1 MGTGSRAIHRYRF
14 ARRASRPPVVSCG
27 QALGPGLP
35 ELEGRNAG
43 RKYTAERALLEA
55 NAMADKPSPSAV
67 GRGSRASGA
76 VGPAPR
82 APDATAGRGPHAP
95 DATAGRGPRAAA
107 RAKPP
112 RAAQLPYLFVL
123 AITIGALAWIWQG
136 GIQHAKEGTLALAGA
151 MFIGALARLVLPK
164 PRAGM
169 LASRRRLVD
178 VVCLAALAVGLLV
191 AGLVLPIPS

>member
-1 MGTGSRAIHRYRF
+1 
-14 ARRASRPPVVSCG
+14 
-27 QALGPGLP
+27 
-35 ELEGRNAG
+35 
-43 RKYTAERALLEA
+43 
-55 NAMADKPSPSAV
+55 MADKPGAAG
-67 GRGSRASGA
+67 GRGSRAAGA
-76 VGPAPR
+76 AGGRGSR
-82 APDATAGRGPHAP
+82 APDATAGRGS
-95 DATAGRGPRAAA
+95 RAAG
-107 RAKPP
+107 RAKPS
-112 RAAQLPYLFVL
+112 RAPQLPYMCVL

>member
-1 MGTGSRAIHRYRF
+1 MSGDVAGGAASSASAPRRGAAVGPGSRA
-14 ARRASRPPVVSCG
+14 PDT
-27 QALGPGLP
+27 
-35 ELEGRNAG
+35 AG
-43 RKYTAERALLEA
+43 
-55 NAMADKPSPSAV
+55 
-67 GRGSRASGA
+67 GRGSR
-76 VGPAPR
+76 P
-82 APDATAGRGPHAP
+82 PDATAGRGS
-95 DATAGRGPRAAA
+95 RAAA
-107 RAKPP
+107 RAKPS
-112 RAAQLPYLFVL
+112 RAAQVPYLIVL

>member
-1 MGTGSRAIHRYRF
+1 VSGDAPGGAAFPASAPRRGAAGSRGSRA
-14 ARRASRPPVVSCG
+14 PD
-27 QALGPGLP
+27 
-35 ELEGRNAG
+35 
-43 RKYTAERALLEA
+43 TT
-55 NAMADKPSPSAV
+55 D
-67 GRGSRASGA
+67 GRGSRA
-76 VGPAPR
+76 
-82 APDATAGRGPHAP
+82 PDAPAGRGSR
-95 DATAGRGPRAAA
+95 TAA
-107 RAKPP
+107 RAKPS
-112 RAAQLPYLFVL
+112 RAAQVPYLIVL

-164 PRAGM
+164 SRAGM

>member
-1 MGTGSRAIHRYRF
+1 MSGDAAGGAASPTSAPRRGGAGSRGSRAPD
-14 ARRASRPPVVSCG
+14 A
-27 QALGPGLP
+27 
-35 ELEGRNAG
+35 
-43 RKYTAERALLEA
+43 T
-55 NAMADKPSPSAV
+55 D
-67 GRGSRASGA
+67 GRGSRA
-76 VGPAPR
+76 
-82 APDATAGRGPHAP
+82 PDAPAGRGS
-95 DATAGRGPRAAA
+95 RAAA
-107 RAKPP
+107 RAKPS
-112 RAAQLPYLFVL
+112 RAAQVPYLIVL

>member
-1 MGTGSRAIHRYRF
+1 MSGGPAGGG
-14 ARRASRPPVVSCG
+14 AASP
-27 QALGPGLP
+27 A
-35 ELEGRNAG
+35 
-43 RKYTAERALLEA
+43 
-55 NAMADKPSPSAV
+55 
-67 GRGSRASGA
+67 GRGSRAPGA
-76 VGPAPR
+76 A
-82 APDATAGRGPHAP
+82 AGRGS
-95 DATAGRGPRAAA
+95 RGA

-112 RAAQLPYLFVL
+112 RAAQLPYLLVL
-123 AITIGALAWIWQG
+123 AVTIGALAWIWQG
-136 GIQHAKEGTLALAGA
+136 GVQHAKEGTLALAGA

>member
-1 MGTGSRAIHRYRF
+1 
-14 ARRASRPPVVSCG
+14 
-27 QALGPGLP
+27 
-35 ELEGRNAG
+35 
-43 RKYTAERALLEA
+43 
-55 NAMADKPSPSAV
+55 MADKPGAAG
-67 GRGSRASGA
+67 GRGS
-76 VGPAPR
+76 R
-82 APDATAGRGPHAP
+82 APDATAGRGW
-95 DATAGRGPRAAA
+95 RAAG
-107 RAKPP
+107 RAKPS
-112 RAAQLPYLFVL
+112 RAAQLPYLLVL

>member
-1 MGTGSRAIHRYRF
+1 MDRALHA
-14 ARRASRPPVVSCG
+14 ARRPWIARP
-27 QALGPGLP
+27 
-35 ELEGRNAG
+35 GRPA
-43 RKYTAERALLEA
+43 
-55 NAMADKPSPSAV
+55 
-67 GRGSRASGA
+67 GRGS
-76 VGPAPR
+76 
-82 APDATAGRGPHAP
+82 
-95 DATAGRGPRAAA
+95 RAAA
-107 RAKPP
+107 RAKPS
-112 RAAQLPYLFVL
+112 RAAQVPYLIVL

>member
-1 MGTGSRAIHRYRF
+1 MGDAAGGA
-14 ARRASRPPVVSCG
+14 ASSASTPPRG
-27 QALGPGLP
+27 AAGGRGPHAPG
-35 ELEGRNAG
+35 
-43 RKYTAERALLEA
+43 
-55 NAMADKPSPSAV
+55 AV
-67 GRGSRASGA
+67 GRGSRAA
-76 VGPAPR
+76 
-82 APDATAGRGPHAP
+82 DATAGRGSRAA
-95 DATAGRGPRAAA
+95 DATTGRGS

-123 AITIGALAWIWQG
+123 AVTIGALAWIWQG

>member
-1 MGTGSRAIHRYRF
+1 MSGDAPGGAASPASAPRRGRAGSRGSRA
-14 ARRASRPPVVSCG
+14 PD
-27 QALGPGLP
+27 
-35 ELEGRNAG
+35 
-43 RKYTAERALLEA
+43 TT
-55 NAMADKPSPSAV
+55 D
-67 GRGSRASGA
+67 GRGSRAS
-76 VGPAPR
+76 
-82 APDATAGRGPHAP
+82 DATAGRGSRAP
-95 DATAGRGPRAAA
+95 DAPAGRGSRAAA
-107 RAKPP
+107 RAKPS
-112 RAAQLPYLFVL
+112 RAAQVPYLIVL

>member
-1 MGTGSRAIHRYRF
+1 MADQPSQGLADIDAAGGAAPP
-14 ARRASRPPVVSCG
+14 ARRGPRPPG
-27 QALGPGLP
+27 A
-35 ELEGRNAG
+35 
-43 RKYTAERALLEA
+43 
-55 NAMADKPSPSAV
+55 
-67 GRGSRASGA
+67 RGSRG
-76 VGPAPR
+76 
-82 APDATAGRGPHAP
+82 
-95 DATAGRGPRAAA
+95 A
-107 RAKPP
+107 RARPP

-123 AITIGALAWIWQG
+123 AVTVGALAWIWQG

>member
-1 MGTGSRAIHRYRF
+1 
-14 ARRASRPPVVSCG
+14 
-27 QALGPGLP
+27 
-35 ELEGRNAG
+35 
-43 RKYTAERALLEA
+43 
-55 NAMADKPSPSAV
+55 MADKPSPSAV
-67 GRGSRASGA
+67 GRGSRAPGA
-76 VGPAPR
+76 AGSAPR
-82 APDATAGRGPHAP
+82 ATDASVGRGSRVPGATAGRGPRVP

-107 RAKPP
+107 RVRAP

-123 AITIGALAWIWQG
+123 AVTIGALAWIWQG

>member
-1 MGTGSRAIHRYRF
+1 MSGDAAGGAASPATAPRRGGAGSRGSRA
-14 ARRASRPPVVSCG
+14 PD
-27 QALGPGLP
+27 
-35 ELEGRNAG
+35 
-43 RKYTAERALLEA
+43 TT
-55 NAMADKPSPSAV
+55 D
-67 GRGSRASGA
+67 GRGSRA
-76 VGPAPR
+76 
-82 APDATAGRGPHAP
+82 PDAPAGRGS
-95 DATAGRGPRAAA
+95 RAAA
-107 RAKPP
+107 RAKPS
-112 RAAQLPYLFVL
+112 RAAQLPYLCVL
-123 AITIGALAWIWQG
+123 AITVGALAWIWQG